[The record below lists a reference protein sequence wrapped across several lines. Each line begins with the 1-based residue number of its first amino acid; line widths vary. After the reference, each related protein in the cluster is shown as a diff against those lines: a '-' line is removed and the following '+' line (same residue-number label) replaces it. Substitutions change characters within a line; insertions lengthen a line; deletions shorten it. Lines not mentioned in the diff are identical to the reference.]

1 MGSKDVRKER
11 FKAVAKTVRGI
22 YNIEDEQ
29 GVNLASLESI
39 KEVLLNLA
47 NKHAL
52 FSEGHFIEGDDVSN
66 VFYRLSEDVD
76 HKVFPLCNCYT
87 TGKISVHTIIQLGLS
102 SLVLTGMGIFLSD
115 RMMHPRMG

>member
-11 FKAVAKTVRGI
+11 FKAVAKTVIGI
-22 YNIEDEQ
+22 CNIEDEQ

-47 NKHAL
+47 NKHAF

-66 VFYRLSEDVD
+66 VLYRLSEDVD
-76 HKVFPLCNCYT
+76 HKFSLYASAT
-87 TGKISVHTIIQLGLS
+87 LLGKCPSTLSYNLGCH
-102 SLVLTGMGIFLSD
+102 
-115 RMMHPRMG
+115 RWC